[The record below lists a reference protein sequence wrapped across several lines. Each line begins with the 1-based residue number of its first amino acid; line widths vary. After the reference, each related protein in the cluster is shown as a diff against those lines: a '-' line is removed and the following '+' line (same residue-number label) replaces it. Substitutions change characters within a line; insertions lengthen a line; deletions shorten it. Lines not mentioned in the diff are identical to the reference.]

1 MLIGIDP
8 ILNADILH
16 ALRAMGHGDELVIA
30 DGSFPAQTVAKRLI
44 RMEAA
49 DLPRMLTAVLSV
61 MPVDGSEPDPVIGME
76 VIDEPDTI
84 VAAHVAIQEALDAL
98 PGETVKLARI
108 ERFAFYDRAK
118 EAFAVIATGETLFYG
133 NVIIRKGTVNL
144 GGNERAPVR

>member
-8 ILNADILH
+8 ILNADILY
-16 ALRAMGHGDELVIA
+16 ALRAMGHGDEIVIA

-49 DLPRMLTAVLSV
+49 DLPRMLKAVLSV
-61 MPVDGSEPDPVIGME
+61 MPVDESEPDPVIGME

-84 VAAHVAIQEALDAL
+84 VPAHVAIQEALDAL
-98 PGETVKLARI
+98 PGEPVKLARV
-108 ERFAFYDRAK
+108 ERFAFYGRAK
-118 EAFAVIATGETLFYG
+118 EAFAVISTGETLFYG

-144 GGNERAPVR
+144 GGN

>member
-8 ILNADILH
+8 ILNADILY
-16 ALRAMGHGDELVIA
+16 ALRAMGHGDEIVIA

-49 DLPRMLTAVLSV
+49 DLPRMLKAVLSV
-61 MPVDGSEPDPVIGME
+61 MPVDESEPDPVIGME

-84 VAAHVAIQEALDAL
+84 VPAHVAIQEALDAL
-98 PGETVKLARI
+98 SGEPVKLARV

-118 EAFAVIATGETLFYG
+118 GAFAVISTGETLFYG

-144 GGNERAPVR
+144 GGN

>member
-16 ALRAMGHGDELVIA
+16 ALRAMGHGDEIVIA
-30 DGSFPAQTVAKRLI
+30 DGSFPAQTVARRLI
-44 RMEAA
+44 RMEAS
-49 DLPRMLTAVLSV
+49 DLQRMLKAVLSV
-61 MPVDGSEPDPVIGME
+61 MPIDESEPDPVIGME

-84 VAAHVAIQEALDAL
+84 VPAHTVIQNALDAA
-98 PGETVKLARI
+98 PGEKATLKRI
-108 ERFAFYDRAK
+108 ERFAFYERTK

-144 GGNERAPVR
+144 GGN

>member
-16 ALRAMGHGDELVIA
+16 ALRAMGHGDEIVIA

-44 RMEAA
+44 NMEAA
-49 DLPRMLTAVLSV
+49 DLPRMLKAVLSV
-61 MPVDGSEPDPVIGME
+61 MPIDESEPDPVMGME

-84 VAAHVAIQEALDAL
+84 VPAHTAIQDVLDAL

-144 GGNERAPVR
+144 GGN

>member
-8 ILNADILH
+8 ILNADILF

-30 DGSFPAQTVAKRLI
+30 DGSFPAETVAKRLI
-44 RMEAA
+44 SMEASN
-49 DLPRMLTAVLSV
+49 LQRMLAAVLSV
-61 MPVDGSEPDPVIGME
+61 LPVDESEPDPVMGMQ

-84 VAAHVAIQEALDAL
+84 VPAHLLIQKELDGA
-98 PGETVKLARI
+98 TQNSVKLARL
-108 ERFAFYDRAK
+108 ERFEFYKRAK

-144 GGNERAPVR
+144 GGN

>member
-8 ILNADILH
+8 ILNADILYT
-16 ALRAMGHGDELVIA
+16 LRAMGHGDEIVIA

-49 DLPRMLTAVLSV
+49 DLPRMLKAVLSI
-61 MPVDGSEPDPVIGME
+61 MPVDESEPDPVMGME
-76 VIDEPDTI
+76 VIGEPESI
-84 VAAHVAIQEALDAL
+84 VPAHIAIQDALNAL
-98 PGETVKLARI
+98 PGEPVKLARI
-108 ERFAFYDRAK
+108 ERFAFYERAK

-144 GGNERAPVR
+144 GEN

>member
-84 VAAHVAIQEALDAL
+84 VAAHVAIRKPSMRCPAKRSSL
-98 PGETVKLARI
+98 PVSSVSHSTTGRRKPSPSSLPAR
-108 ERFAFYDRAK
+108 RCFTATSLFA
-118 EAFAVIATGETLFYG
+118 
-133 NVIIRKGTVNL
+133 
-144 GGNERAPVR
+144 RAP

>member
-8 ILNADILH
+8 ILNADILY
-16 ALRAMGHGDELVIA
+16 ALRAMGHGDEIVIA

-49 DLPRMLTAVLSV
+49 DLPRMLKAVLSV
-61 MPVDGSEPDPVIGME
+61 MPVDESEPDPVIGME
-76 VIDEPDTI
+76 VIGEPDTI
-84 VAAHVAIQEALDAL
+84 VPAHVAIQEALDAL
-98 PGETVKLARI
+98 PGEPVKLARV

-118 EAFAVIATGETLFYG
+118 EAFAVISTGETLFYG

-144 GGNERAPVR
+144 GGN